1 MRRGAGIA
9 LLAGGTLAAG
19 LTLLTGWGLI
29 EAVQDP
35 VERTASLSLPGLPQR
50 PGPYKVAVLSDIHI
64 GNRAMDPDRLARI
77 VAQVNGEQPDLV
89 LILGDFVNGKGQMK
103 SDPEDLVGPLSDL
116 AATDGVVATL
126 GNHDH
131 WTDPAAV
138 QQALEEAGIT
148 VMSNR
153 AESRGPLLLLGLDD
167 DYTGHADIAGAMNDA
182 RGKPGV
188 PVALTHSPDL
198 APRLPTVVDLLL
210 AGHTHCGQ
218 VVLPGIGS
226 LAPIFGKLVGDRHY
240 YDPRYECGL
249 VQAGPRTT
257 IVTGGLGS
265 GSIPVRIGAEPDWW
279 LLRLTAPREP

>member
-1 MRRGAGIA
+1 MRRGTRMA

-19 LTLLTGWGLI
+19 LALLTGWGLI

-50 PGPYKVAVLSDIHI
+50 PGPYKVAILSDIHI

-89 LILGDFVNGKGQMK
+89 LILGDFVNGKGQMR

-116 AATDGVVATL
+116 EATDGVVATL

-131 WTDPAAV
+131 WTNPTAV

-167 DYTGHADIAGAMNDA
+167 GYTGHAQIAAALNDA
-182 RGKPGV
+182 RGKRGV

-198 APRLPTVVDLLL
+198 APRLPGEVNLLL

-218 VVLPGIGS
+218 VVLPILGS
-226 LAPIFGKLVGDRHY
+226 LPALLGYHVY
-240 YDPRYECGL
+240 EPRYECGM
-249 VQAGPRTT
+249 VRDGARTVV
-257 IVTGGLGS
+257 VTGGLGS
-265 GSIPVRIGAEPDWW
+265 GGVPVRIGAEPDWW